1 VTLTAGRLEM
11 IRIAIPIF
19 HKRVS
24 PIIDSCTRVLIIDF
38 DQDTELSRQEIFV
51 ENFSIADRV
60 NLKKKMN
67 INVIICCAV
76 SEVMAHMLQGARIE
90 LICGIVGNVDKVLDA
105 YFSNHLDDD
114 SFHMPGYDKTQ

>member
-1 VTLTAGRLEM
+1 M

-24 PIIDSCTRVLIIDF
+24 PIIDNCTRLLILDL
-38 DQDTELSRQEIFV
+38 DQGSEISRQEISV
-51 ENFSIADRV
+51 ENFSIAERV

-67 INVIICCAV
+67 VNMIICCAV
-76 SEVMAHMLQGARIE
+76 SEVMAHMIQGAGIQ
-90 LICGIVGNVDKVLDA
+90 LICGIVGDVDKVLDA

-114 SFHMPGYDKTQ
+114 SFHMPGYDKT